1 MIAFHKWSDDGS
13 SRVIVVINL
22 DPKNRQE
29 TNIHLPLEQLSI
41 NYDTDFAVEDVIYE
55 EVYTW
60 RDSTN
65 FVALDPRTKPVH
77 VLKVRK
83 S

>member
-1 MIAFHKWSDDGS
+1 MGIPWDYEF
-13 SRVIVVINL
+13 
-22 DPKNRQE
+22 E
-29 TNIHLPLEQLSI
+29 
-41 NYDTDFAVEDVIYE
+41 VEDVIYE